1 MSYATVPPHM
11 NQIELHPWNQ
21 RKAQLESCN
30 KHGIAVEGWGPFAKG
45 HILKDE
51 TLEAIA
57 STYKKNIAQLC
68 VRWALQRNFITIPKS
83 ISKERILSNV
93 DVFDFEIS
101 NEDMEKIN
109 SMDKGYL
116 SGSEHWEHDKIE

>member
-1 MSYATVPPHM
+1 L
-11 NQIELHPWNQ
+11 NCI
-21 RKAQLESCN
+21 
-30 KHGIAVEGWGPFAKG
+30 HGIKEKHNWNLAINMELQLRDGVLSQKVPLISNNLG

-57 STYKKNIAQLC
+57 ATYKKNIAQLC

-83 ISKERILSNV
+83 ISKERIISNV

-101 NEDMEKIN
+101 TEDMEKIN